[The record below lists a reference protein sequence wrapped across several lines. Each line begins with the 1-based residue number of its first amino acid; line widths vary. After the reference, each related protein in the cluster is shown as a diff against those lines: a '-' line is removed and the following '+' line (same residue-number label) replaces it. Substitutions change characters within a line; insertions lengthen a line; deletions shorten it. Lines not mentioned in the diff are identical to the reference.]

1 MKKLFILATALC
13 TSSIAVNAEN
23 VRVVVSQDS
32 VIKTSAMSAISIVE
46 PVKTCLLT
54 SDGVRKI
61 CVPTPVSK
69 KVSSRTV
76 GASPKAVEK
85 EFSTIIVDAD
95 SVDQVID
102 TLKGTGWYYSV
113 EIDVS
118 VSSNTKEPMLAYNDN
133 IEVSAQSVDAPNDP
147 EYINQTYLQNN
158 DGVQGLAFSNITDA
172 SNSVI
177 NKTRNVGIAVLDSA
191 FAENDELTFTGGY
204 SFSTAFDEERNEN
217 YFLQDGQERD
227 TCIMHGYGVAGV
239 MTTAINDGQT
249 IAGIINDV
257 DTYALRVMN
266 CGSGYLSDSAAA
278 LNYLAKQDVTN
289 APMFTGHVEVANMS
303 LSGPSETCPSYMQDA
318 IDNANKAGITV
329 VVAAG
334 NDNSNASGF
343 TPGNCT
349 GVIVVGAL
357 SKEGERA
364 NISNYGDNV
373 NLAAQGMDIL
383 SFGVEE
389 KTVYW
394 WEGTSF
400 ATPLVSASVALAKRD
415 APSIAPSTM
424 RWLVENTTSALK
436 DSTGECQTYGCGS
449 GLLDAKAL
457 VLAAQKAE
465 QGELSTIR
473 HVLAEKSTCDQQ
485 WYIDHFGA
493 KAKLCNM
500 YRVSFYDGFT
510 SKNTTFRLLRV
521 KKGDNIANGDEI
533 LRAKSSSV
541 LLQDIDTS
549 LYDYGFE
556 TCENTVCSIDTYQFH
571 INETEMKSPAACT
584 ESK

>member
-1 MKKLFILATALC
+1 MKKLFIVAMALC
-13 TSSIAVNAEN
+13 ISPIAVDAES
-23 VRVVVSQDS
+23 VRLVVSQGS
-32 VIKTSAMSAISIVE
+32 VIKISAMAALPIVV
-46 PVKTCLLT
+46 PANTCLLT
-54 SDGVRKI
+54 SDGMREI

-69 KVSSRTV
+69 NVTSRTV
-76 GASPKAVEK
+76 GASPKAIEK

-133 IEVSAQSVDAPNDP
+133 VEVSEQSVDAPNDP
-147 EYINQTYLQNN
+147 EYINQTYLQGN
-158 DGVQGLAFSNITDA
+158 DGIRDLAFSNITEA
-172 SNSVI
+172 GNSVI

-227 TCIMHGYGVAGV
+227 ACIMHGYGVAGV

-249 IAGIINDV
+249 IAGIINNV

-278 LNYLAKQDVTN
+278 LNYLAKQEVTN
-289 APMFTGHVEVANMS
+289 APMFTGHVDVANMS
-303 LSGPSETCPSYMQDA
+303 LSGPADTCPSYMQDA
-318 IDNANKAGITV
+318 IDNANKAGIIV

-334 NDNSNASGF
+334 NDNRNTSSF

-373 NLAAQGMDIL
+373 TLAAQGMDIL
-383 SFGVEE
+383 SFGVEA

-400 ATPLVSASVALAKRD
+400 A
-415 APSIAPSTM
+415 AP
-424 RWLVENTTSALK
+424 
-436 DSTGECQTYGCGS
+436 
-449 GLLDAKAL
+449 
-457 VLAAQKAE
+457 
-465 QGELSTIR
+465 
-473 HVLAEKSTCDQQ
+473 
-485 WYIDHFGA
+485 
-493 KAKLCNM
+493 
-500 YRVSFYDGFT
+500 
-510 SKNTTFRLLRV
+510 
-521 KKGDNIANGDEI
+521 
-533 LRAKSSSV
+533 
-541 LLQDIDTS
+541 
-549 LYDYGFE
+549 
-556 TCENTVCSIDTYQFH
+556 
-571 INETEMKSPAACT
+571 
-584 ESK
+584 